1 MSIAI
6 KKECYVLDIGINT
19 IRIKTDFI
27 ALDPYKTK
35 GNLIMMS
42 LVDTPAKLDK
52 IRADYKKNSLTTLYL
67 MDSKNEINLL
77 GMYPYKN
84 YFYQDCIEM
93 KGVDYRIEKKKKGNL
108 SHMIIT
114 QNNNSPYI
122 FKFND
127 ELSINE
133 IIMNKLI
140 NIDFIPCNLELVQE
154 ALLKEPKMLEPMT
167 IFTDN
172 KDLMNIEI
180 YKFDKELFVKTINK
194 IAEDKGQIADPIFNN
209 FVGDFAGYINYFK
222 PDILKNLESKI
233 LEFYNP
239 YDVPKYVTQYPYPLP
254 NGDMRILLN
263 RISQKFYNVDI
274 QDLKYEQSVKVY
286 ETYKLMDSQGKIKKD
301 KNFNHKWS
309 RQYEILAAGMK
320 MLETE
325 RFLFLSLIMGAGK
338 SYLSLKTN
346 KYTMEHTLKKHNHTT
361 FLLCPQST
369 ITQWIGEIELIEKG
383 IGHSKEDYDVIVIKQ
398 TEDLMKFYNQHSHF
412 YKGTIRFNQ
421 KSINKPTYIL
431 CGKETF
437 KLSQTRRPAFNITLD
452 KNKNYKLT
460 CPNCGRILSYEKTVK
475 GKIMIVDLDINDFFN
490 NSKKKLL
497 NSNNKSCQHCNEILD
512 DYNDFLEEER
522 ENKEFNENSEK
533 LIYAGDFIP
542 IDNNLWTY
550 DYHGDNS
557 IRDKIFNQLNSK
569 TLNINYSNYKT
580 TGELK
585 ADLNEFRTIKE
596 NLIKDYGLWDRHNK
610 KATSKKISVIEFLKK
625 KHFKFDST
633 IIDEAHE
640 GNNSNS
646 LIGTAQRL
654 LFRFSKKIILLSGT
668 ANNGYAS
675 SLHNLLMASMPKKLI
690 EDGTFDKRRFVEKY
704 GIMKGILKVDEHGK
718 ISGKQELP
726 KSAFKEVEGINPV
739 VFAKFLAKN
748 FIMVNTLESMDLP
761 MPKLIE
767 KYIPIYADDQVT
779 QMYNK
784 FVKDVT
790 EINQYV
796 AAIYNGNVFQNYIN
810 NPYNWRPV
818 EISDREGGSIEVQPL
833 KLQRDKMPYL
843 EKDYEVLQIVKQEKL
858 EGRKCFLFTNFAEGG
873 KYIEEEEI
881 EGKSNK
887 IKFTIN
893 DRLAELFKEN
903 GIKYTILQ
911 SNTTS
916 VVNRKN
922 WIEERKNDYD
932 VFICQPQLVNVGL
945 NLVFCPTYIVYMPFY
960 KYDII
965 SQATRRGYRAN
976 STEENRI
983 YHLYYKY
990 TCEEIIIDRY
1000 QRKLAEAK
1008 AIEGEFFVNIEKNKD
1023 IRTLSKLSNA
1033 IVKN

>member
-1 MSIAI
+1 MSMAI
-6 KKECYVLDIGINT
+6 EKDCYILDHGINT

-27 ALDPYKTK
+27 VLDPYETK

-42 LVDTPAKLDK
+42 LVDAPAKLDK
-52 IRADYKKNSLTTLYL
+52 IRADYKKNSLTTLFL
-67 MDSKNEINLL
+67 MSSKTETNLL
-77 GMYPYKN
+77 TEYPYRN
-84 YFYQDCIEM
+84 EFYNNCIDL

-108 SHMIIT
+108 SHMIIS

-127 ELSINE
+127 EVSINE

-154 ALLKEPKMLEPMT
+154 ALLKEPRMLKPMT
-167 IFTDN
+167 IFTNN
-172 KDLMNIEI
+172 KNLMNIEI

-194 IAEDKGQIADPIFNN
+194 IAEDKGQVADPIFNQ

-263 RISQKFYNVDI
+263 RISQKFYNLDI
-274 QDLKYEQSVKVY
+274 QELKYDQTVKVY
-286 ETYKLMDSQGKIKKD
+286 EIYKIMDSQGKIKRD
-301 KNFNHKWS
+301 DNFNPRWS
-309 RQYEILAAGMK
+309 RQYEVLAAGMK
-320 MLETE
+320 MLESE
-325 RFLFLSLIMGAGK
+325 RFLYESLEMGTGK
-338 SYLSLKTN
+338 TLISLKTN
-346 KYTMEHTLKKHNHTT
+346 KYTMEHTLKKKNHIT
-361 FLLCPQST
+361 FILCPQST
-369 ITQWIGEIELIEKG
+369 ITQWIGEIDLIEKG
-383 IGHSKEDYDVIVIKQ
+383 IKHSKKDYDVIVIKQ
-398 TEDLMKFYNQHSHF
+398 TEDLMKFYNEHSHF

-421 KSINKPTYIL
+421 KSIKKPTYIL

-437 KLSQTRRPAFNITLD
+437 KLSQTRRPAFNISLD

-475 GKIMIVDLDINDFFN
+475 GRKMIVDMDINDFFN
-490 NSKKKLL
+490 KSKKKLF
-497 NSNNKSCQHCNEILD
+497 NSNNKACRHCNEILE
-512 DYNDFLEEER
+512 DYSDFLEEQ
-522 ENKEFNENSEK
+522 KENSEFDENSER
-533 LIYAGDFIP
+533 LIYAGNFVP
-542 IDNNLWTY
+542 NDNGLWTY
-550 DYHGDNS
+550 DYQGDNS
-557 IRDKIFNQLNSK
+557 VRNKLFNKLESK
-569 TLNINYSNYKT
+569 SLNIDYSNYKT
-580 TGELK
+580 LGELK
-585 ADLNEFRTIKE
+585 GDLKEFRTIKE
-596 NLIKDYGLWDRHNK
+596 GIIKDYGLWNK
-610 KATSKKISVIEFLKK
+610 DSKKDSSKKISVIEFLKK

-640 GNNSNS
+640 GNNSSS

-690 EDGTFDKRRFVEKY
+690 DDGTFDKRRFIEKY

-726 KSAFKEVEGINPV
+726 KSAFKEIEGINPV

-767 KYIPIYADDQVT
+767 KYVPIYTDENVDNN
-779 QMYNK
+779 YHK
-784 FVKDVT
+784 FVSDVT
-790 EINQYV
+790 SINPYI

-810 NPYNWRPV
+810 NPYNWGPV
-818 EISDREGGSIEVQPL
+818 EVNDGIGGSVEIQPS
-833 KLQRDKMPYL
+833 KLDRNKMPYL
-843 EKDYEVLQIVKQEKL
+843 EKDYQVLEIIQKEKS

-873 KYIEEEEI
+873 KYIKEETVD
-881 EGKSNK
+881 NK
-887 IKFTIN
+887 PKPIKITIN

-903 GIKYTILQ
+903 GIKYTVLQ

-922 WIEERKNDYD
+922 WIEERKDDYD

-983 YHLYYKY
+983 YHLYYKS
-990 TCEEIIIDRY
+990 TCEETIIDRY

-1008 AIEGEFFVNIEKNKD
+1008 AIEGEFFVNIESNKD
-1023 IRTLSKLSNA
+1023 IRTLSKLSND

>member
-6 KKECYVLDIGINT
+6 EKDCYILDCGINT
-19 IRIKTDFI
+19 VRIKTDFI
-27 ALDPYKTK
+27 ALDPYETK

-42 LVDTPAKLDK
+42 LVDAPAKLDK
-52 IRADYKKNSLTTLYL
+52 IRADYKKNSLTTLFL
-67 MDSKNEINLL
+67 MSSKTETNLL
-77 GMYPYKN
+77 TEYPYRN
-84 YFYQDCIEM
+84 EFYNNCIDLR
-93 KGVDYRIEKKKKGNL
+93 GLDYRIEKKKKGNL

-127 ELSINE
+127 EVSINE

-154 ALLKEPKMLEPMT
+154 ALLKEPRMLKPMT

-172 KDLMNIEI
+172 KNLMNIEI

-194 IAEDKGQIADPIFNN
+194 IAEDKGQIADPIFNQ

-263 RISQKFYNVDI
+263 KISQKFYNVDI
-274 QDLKYEQSVKVY
+274 QELKYNQTVKVY
-286 ETYKLMDSQGKIKKD
+286 ETYKLMDSQGKIKRD
-301 KNFNHKWS
+301 ENFNPRWS
-309 RQYEILAAGMK
+309 RQYEVLAAGMK

-338 SYLSLKTN
+338 SYISLKTN
-346 KYTMEHTLKKHNHTT
+346 KHTMEHTLKKKNHTT

-369 ITQWIGEIELIEKG
+369 ITQWIGEIENLEKG
-383 IGHSKEDYDVIVIKQ
+383 LGHSKKDYDVIVIKQ
-398 TEDLMKFYNQHSHF
+398 TEDLMKFYNEHSHF

-421 KSINKPTYIL
+421 KSIKKTTYIL

-475 GKIMIVDLDINDFFN
+475 GRKMIVDMDINDFFN
-490 NSKKKLL
+490 KNKKKLF
-497 NSNNKSCQHCNEILD
+497 NSNNKACKHCDEVLE
-512 DYNDFLEEER
+512 DYNDFLEEQK
-522 ENKEFNENSEK
+522 ENSEFNENAER
-533 LIYAGDFIP
+533 LIYAGHFVP
-542 IDNNLWTY
+542 NDNGLWTY
-550 DYHGDNS
+550 DYQGDNS
-557 IRDKIFNQLNSK
+557 IRNKMFNKLESK
-569 TLNINYSNYKT
+569 PLNIDYSNYKT
-580 TGELK
+580 LGELK
-585 ADLNEFRTIKE
+585 GDLKEFRTIKE
-596 NLIKDYGLWDRHNK
+596 GIIKDYSLWNKNNK
-610 KATSKKISVIEFLKK
+610 KSNSKKISVIEFLKK
-625 KHFKFDST
+625 KHFKFDSA

-640 GNNSNS
+640 GNNSSS

-690 EDGTFDKRRFVEKY
+690 DDGTFDKRRFIEKY

-761 MPKLIE
+761 MPNLIE
-767 KYIPIYADDQVT
+767 KYVPIYVDENVNNN
-779 QMYNK
+779 YHR
-784 FVKDVT
+784 FVSDVAS
-790 EINQYV
+790 INPYI

-810 NPYNWRPV
+810 NPYNWGPV
-818 EISDREGGSIEVQPL
+818 EVSNNGEPVQIQPFKIDRN
-833 KLQRDKMPYL
+833 KMPYL
-843 EKDYEVLQIVKQEKL
+843 EKDYQVLEIIQKEKS

-873 KYIEEEEI
+873 KYIKEETVD
-881 EGKSNK
+881 NK
-887 IKFTIN
+887 PKPIKITIN

-903 GIKYTILQ
+903 RIKYTILQ

-922 WIEERKNDYD
+922 WIEERKDDYD

-983 YHLYYKY
+983 YHLYYKS
-990 TCEEIIIDRY
+990 TCEETIIDRY

-1008 AIEGEFFVNIEKNKD
+1008 AIEGEFFVNIESNKD
-1023 IRTLSKLSNA
+1023 IRTLSKLSND